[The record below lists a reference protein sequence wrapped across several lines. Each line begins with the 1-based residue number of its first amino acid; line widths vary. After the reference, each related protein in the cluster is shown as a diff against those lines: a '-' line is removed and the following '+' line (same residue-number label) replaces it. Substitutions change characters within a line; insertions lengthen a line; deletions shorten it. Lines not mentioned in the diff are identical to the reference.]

1 MRALSSARTDSHWG
15 FCYPPWE
22 IVSCVGRGEK
32 VFLKFWFVQQLLLS
46 AKSLQSC
53 LTLCNPLDSSSPG
66 SFVHGVS
73 LGKNTGLGCHAL
85 LQGIFPTQGSNP
97 HLVCLLHRQVGSL
110 PLAPHVGRIGER
122 FLFVCLFV
130 CFKFWLV
137 QQLLKVKVKL
147 LSPVWLVSI
156 RWTVA
161 QRRLWHPTT
170 VLLPGK
176 SRGQRSRVGCSPG
189 GR

>member
-22 IVSCVGRGEK
+22 MVSCVGRVEK

-53 LTLCNPLDSSSPG
+53 PTLCNPLDSSSPG

-73 LGKNTGLGCHAL
+73 PGKNTGVGCHAL
-85 LQGIFPTQGSNP
+85 LRGIFPTQGSNP
-97 HLVCLLHRQVGSL
+97 HLVYLLHRQVGSL

-122 FLFVCLFV
+122 FFFFVFLFLNFDLFSN
-130 CFKFWLV
+130 FWKWKWSCSV
-137 QQLLKVKVKL
+137 
-147 LSPVWLVSI
+147 LSDSY
-156 RWTVA
+156 
-161 QRRLWHPTT
+161 
-170 VLLPGK
+170 
-176 SRGQRSRVGCSPG
+176 RSG
-189 GR
+189 GL